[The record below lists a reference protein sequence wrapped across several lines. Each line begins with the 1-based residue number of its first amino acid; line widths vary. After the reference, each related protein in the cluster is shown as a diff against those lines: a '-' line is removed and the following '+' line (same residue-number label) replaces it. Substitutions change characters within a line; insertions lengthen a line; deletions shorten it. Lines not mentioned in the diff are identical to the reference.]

1 MRIWTVLAAV
11 SGLFLILAAAPALG
25 GTDVAKPVPAAAPPL
40 PPLDAG
46 ATLFRD
52 VHVVT
57 MTEAGTLKS
66 HSVLVR
72 EGRIER
78 VAPSV
83 ELAAP
88 EGARVVEGGGAMWL
102 IPGLC
107 DLHIHFPPLTGEK
120 GDASWRA
127 ATLLLANGVTTARG
141 MIGHAQHI
149 ELRDRVL
156 RGELLGP
163 TLHVAGPPVVYQA
176 AKTPEKA
183 REMVAE
189 QARAGFD
196 FIKSHRVISTEVYD
210 AVAQAAKEAG
220 VPVTGHVDNEVGLA
234 HALKTGQ
241 QVEHLDAYFAAILTE
256 PELAEK
262 FGQMPLPDF
271 REKFD
276 AAKIDE
282 VAKQIAAAGVWSGAT
297 MALFRNIALAA
308 EPAEKWDSRPEL
320 KYIMPQARK
329 MWSQQRTGMG
339 AGLFAD
345 AEFAKWFIDTRA
357 AMLRAIHGAGGRL
370 LACSDSPQAYL
381 VTGFALHDELQ
392 AMADAGL
399 KPADV
404 LAAATRNAAEYFA
417 GLPNKGSGRGVE
429 PDFGV
434 IAAGKRADL
443 VVLRKDPTA
452 EIGATREIEG
462 VMLRGRMLDRE
473 ELDGMLGEVEGSVQ
487 AAGV

>member
-1 MRIWTVLAAV
+1 MHRLTLVVAAMAAV
-11 SGLFLILAAAPALG
+11 GLLLVARTLG
-25 GTDVAKPVPAAAPPL
+25 ATDIARPVAQGAPPL

-57 MTEAGTLKS
+57 MTEAGTLRT

-78 VAPSV
+78 VAPSADV
-83 ELAAP
+83 PAP
-88 EGARVVEGGGAMWL
+88 EGARIVEGRGELWVM
-102 IPGLC
+102 PGLC

-149 ELRDRVL
+149 ELRDRIL

-163 TLHVAGPPVVYQA
+163 TLHVAGPPLVFQTV
-176 AKTPEKA
+176 KTPG
-183 REMVAE
+183 
-189 QARAGFD
+189 QARAKVEEQAEAGFD
-196 FIKSHRVISTEVYD
+196 LVKTHRLISTEVYD
-210 AVAQAAKEAG
+210 AAAEAASDAGMPVA
-220 VPVTGHVDNEVGLA
+220 GHVDNEVGLA
-234 HALKTGQ
+234 HALKFGP
-241 QVEHLDAYFAAILTE
+241 QVEHLDAFFAAILTD
-256 PELAEK
+256 PEHADK
-262 FGQMPLPDF
+262 FGQMPLPEF
-271 REKFD
+271 REHFD
-276 AAKIDE
+276 AGKIDG
-282 VAKQIAAAGVWSGAT
+282 VAKQIAQAGVWSGAT
-297 MALFRNIALAA
+297 MALFRNIALSA

-329 MWSQQRTGMG
+329 MWSQQRAAMG

-357 AMLRAIHGAGGRL
+357 AMLRAIHRAGGRL
-370 LACSDSPQAYL
+370 LACSDSPQAYM

-392 AMADAGL
+392 AMVDAGL
-399 KPADV
+399 PVQDV

-417 GLPNKGSGRGVE
+417 SLPNKGSARGVE

-434 IAAGKRADL
+434 VAAGKRADL

-473 ELDGMLGEVEGSVQ
+473 ELDGMLGEMEGSVK
-487 AAGV
+487 AAGA